1 MVCTYAIRS
10 EFWHAFGQKRIKDV
24 QHIRLLFHK
33 LKLCRLPH
41 HLSFY
46 QMLEYITV
54 SEPYVNISIVILSN
68 VIA

>member
-33 LKLCRLPH
+33 LKLLYRLSH
-41 HLSFY
+41 HLLFY

-54 SEPYVNISIVILSN
+54 SEPYANI
-68 VIA
+68 AFYFFY

>member
-33 LKLCRLPH
+33 LKL
-41 HLSFY
+41 LSFY